1 MTVRSYLDELAWRGL
16 LFQYT
21 EGVREMLAA
30 GSIVAYCGFDPTAR
44 SLHVGNLIPVMGLAH
59 LQRAGHRPIVLVG
72 GGTGMIGDPSGR
84 ASERQL
90 NSLEVVEENV
100 RGIRHQLER
109 FLDFSGPLGALM
121 RNNAEWLMNLG
132 AIEFMRD
139 VGKHFTVNYMIAKD
153 SVKSRLDSGIS
164 YTEFSYM
171 LLQAFDFLELHK
183 REGVRMQIGG
193 SDQWGNITAGVELI
207 RRAAGVEA
215 HCVTLPLVTTASGAK
230 FGKSEAGAV
239 WLDPSLTSPYKFY
252 QFWINTD
259 DRDVGKYLRY
269 FTLLSREGIEALEA
283 AAIERPESRE
293 AQRALATEVTT
304 RVHGAE
310 AARDAADASRLVFD
324 RAADPRQFAST
335 VLESLTQELPS
346 AAVDLRTSNGVAT
359 DGASASVTTADGSA
373 ATIPLRN
380 GSDGA
385 GVDVLDAFLVTGLVK
400 SKGDARRLLQQGGL
414 YANGEKLSPEKSVL
428 AASGAIHGQYY
439 VLRKG
444 AREIAILR
452 VFGPGS
458 IDSPDRV
465 ERERQE
471 NAAAAERARS
481 IGELGHHIYNP
492 HDPT

>member
-1 MTVRSYLDELAWRGL
+1 MSVRSYLDELAWRGL

-21 EGVREMLAA
+21 EGVREMLAT
-30 GSIVAYCGFDPTAR
+30 GSTVAYCGFDPTAR

-59 LQRAGHRPIVLVG
+59 LQRAGHKPIALVG

-84 ASERQL
+84 VAERQL

-109 FLDFSGPLGALM
+109 FLDFSGPRGALM
-121 RNNAEWLMNLG
+121 RNNAEWLMGLG

-153 SVKSRLDSGIS
+153 SVKSRLEGGIS

-171 LLQAFDFLELHK
+171 LLQAYDFLELYK
-183 REGVRMQIGG
+183 REGVRLQIGG

-207 RRAAGVEA
+207 RRSAGVEA

-239 WLDPSLTSPYKFY
+239 WLDPSQTSPYKFY

-269 FTLLSREGIEALEA
+269 FTLLSREEIEALEA
-283 AAIERPESRE
+283 AAQERPESRD
-293 AQRALATEVTT
+293 AQRALAAEVTMM
-304 RVHGAE
+304 VHGAD
-310 AARDAADASRLVFD
+310 AARDAADASKLVFD
-324 RAADPRQFAST
+324 RNADPRQFAPT

-346 AAVDLRTSNGVAT
+346 ATVDLRGGNGTGGDAASANVTTVDGSVAT
-359 DGASASVTTADGSA
+359 VSLKSGSH
-373 ATIPLRN
+373 
-380 GSDGA
+380 GA
-385 GVDVLDAFLVTGLVK
+385 GVDVLDAFVVTGLVK

-414 YANGEKLSPEKSVL
+414 YANGEKLSPEKGVL
-428 AASGAIHGQYY
+428 AMSGAIHGQYY

-444 AREIAILR
+444 AREIAIVRLA
-452 VFGPGS
+452 S
-458 IDSPDRV
+458 
-465 ERERQE
+465 
-471 NAAAAERARS
+471 
-481 IGELGHHIYNP
+481 
-492 HDPT
+492 